1 MTYDAKCPI
10 LIRSLSSSAKRMVKT
25 MEKQIIESVLKS
37 LLKRGLITSSE
48 KERIIKKVSE

>member
-1 MTYDAKCPI
+1 
-10 LIRSLSSSAKRMVKT
+10 

-48 KERIIKKVSE
+48 KERIIKKVSEKSGFCLDFYR

>member
-1 MTYDAKCPI
+1 
-10 LIRSLSSSAKRMVKT
+10 

-48 KERIIKKVSE
+48 ELIKIITTIYSGYKE

>member
-1 MTYDAKCPI
+1 
-10 LIRSLSSSAKRMVKT
+10 

-48 KERIIKKVSE
+48 KERIIKKVSD